1 MAETLEQV
9 MNNKFEEVNTNVYK
23 LTIDNN
29 KQLQWVN
36 KFLQPAIIN
45 EKINFVESG
54 KELTENDLY
63 MVRSMGE
70 IPNDLTYQSATNRG
84 DYTNISNPFDS
95 VLPFMSDKTDMKL
108 VCPIY
113 RDTVH
118 FSING
123 LVSNLWY
130 TQGFTNRE
138 TVIIEPLEN
147 HMNEKLINLNPV
159 DTMIDVGKSDE
170 PIKDNAIYIFS
181 EEVYNSL
188 PEEQKKKVEN
198 GKVYIFDIKDTQS
211 YDSNTQTPPLQ
222 IITDLVMCHNN
233 ILPQH
238 TINQSI
244 LREETYTDEDWT
256 KNYPNTITYSDK
268 DYLKQFTDLI
278 ENINQEKFGISYY
291 NVPESVKER
300 REAKKDNPGIG
311 HYDAKYWDEEIINNN
326 RLQKE
331 VFARYVDFLS
341 DKTNIPQDILDE
353 AKKIQFEYID
363 KTISL
368 ESYGDYISLYP
379 PGLYYKYEDR
389 VKEVLTPEE
398 LINLTKEFNQLELSK
413 IKNTTKQHEL
423 DSMFEETKSE
433 TNELDAMFEE
443 KPEEIE
449 NTTYTK

>member
-268 DYLKQFTDLI
+268 DY
-278 ENINQEKFGISYY
+278 
-291 NVPESVKER
+291 
-300 REAKKDNPGIG
+300 
-311 HYDAKYWDEEIINNN
+311 
-326 RLQKE
+326 
-331 VFARYVDFLS
+331 
-341 DKTNIPQDILDE
+341 
-353 AKKIQFEYID
+353 
-363 KTISL
+363 
-368 ESYGDYISLYP
+368 
-379 PGLYYKYEDR
+379 
-389 VKEVLTPEE
+389 
-398 LINLTKEFNQLELSK
+398 
-413 IKNTTKQHEL
+413 
-423 DSMFEETKSE
+423 
-433 TNELDAMFEE
+433 
-443 KPEEIE
+443 
-449 NTTYTK
+449 